1 MKRVFILLLS
11 IHGLL
16 VNAEA
21 QSFERKVFS
30 NGGGQATIGPH
41 TYTYTFGEPIIGTV
55 TSPNLILTKGFNQPL
70 DISVLPLSLIG
81 PQVQAFGEGVSLHWQ
96 SNLEKGEGELILER
110 SFDGQDFGDIY
121 TTESKGIDGVNQTYD
136 FFDRAVMREG
146 ISVVWY
152 RVLIQ
157 TYDGQYRQS
166 QTVSVRLLD
175 KPGSPWEVFPNPNNG
190 TFQIR
195 AYIEQESQIR
205 VYLLNSLGQPIW
217 QNQSQMAV
225 GLFEQRIQLQAIPAG
240 HYFLVMQTPKRQW
253 RQILVIQ

>member
-1 MKRVFILLLS
+1 MRIVFIFLIPLWFLAS
-11 IHGLL
+11 K
-16 VNAEA
+16 VKA
-21 QSFERKVFS
+21 QSLERKVFS

-41 TYTYTFGEPIIGTV
+41 TYTYTFGEPLIGTI
-55 TSPNLILTKGFNQPL
+55 TTPNLILTKGFNQPL
-70 DISVLPLSLIG
+70 DISVLPLSLFG

-96 SNLEKGEGELILER
+96 SNLAQGEGELILER
-110 SFDGQDFGDIY
+110 SLDGQNFSDIY
-121 TTESKGIDGVNQTYD
+121 TTESKGIDGANQAYD
-136 FFDRAVMREG
+136 YFDRTVLQEAV
-146 ISVVWY
+146 SVVWY

-166 QTVSVRLLD
+166 EMVSVRLVA
-175 KPGSPWEVFPNPNNG
+175 KPERLWEVFPNPNNG

-225 GLFEQRIQLQAIPAG
+225 GLFEQRIQLQSIPSG